1 MASRQSVTVV
11 ACPTSFRSR
20 FRARPGATPGRRHR
34 TVQELGYERA
44 SVVQIAKDA
53 GVTTGSLYHHF
64 GNKLGLY
71 VVIRNEFETRMTERM
86 EGAAAALGGAGR
98 RAVQAGLEVAFDAAV
113 RFGVA
118 QILAEPPPDQTPD
131 TVAAL
136 LRELLRSARP
146 AGAML
151 SAAWRAALL
160 AVADGVSPSEAK
172 AGMSWVL
179 NIRSAA

>member
-1 MASRQSVTVV
+1 VPDFVSIPIPGST
-11 ACPTSFRSR
+11 
-20 FRARPGATPGRRHR
+20 RARLLDAGIARF
-34 TVQELGYERA
+34 QELGYERA
-44 SVVQIAKDA
+44 SVVQIANDA

-71 VVIRNEFETRMTERM
+71 VVIRDEFETRMTERM

-113 RFGVA
+113 RFGVTR
-118 QILAEPPPDQTPD
+118 ILAEPRPDQTPD
-131 TVAAL
+131 TIAAL
-136 LRELLRSARP
+136 LRELLPRSARP

-179 NIRSAA
+179 NTRSAA